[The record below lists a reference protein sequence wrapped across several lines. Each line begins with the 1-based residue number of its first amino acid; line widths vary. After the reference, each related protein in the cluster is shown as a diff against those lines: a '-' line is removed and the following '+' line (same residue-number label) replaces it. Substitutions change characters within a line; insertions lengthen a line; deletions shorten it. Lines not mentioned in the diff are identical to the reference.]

1 MKNTLM
7 EVEKT
12 AINEN
17 IFEIK
22 FECDLNKCKGAC
34 CTMESDYGAPLNED
48 EIEIIEKNLPV
59 IKKYLSKVHIK
70 ELEEN
75 GFWYRTD
82 GYLMVRSVN
91 KRECV
96 FAYYEN
102 EIAFCAI
109 EKAFLNKEIDY
120 KKPISCHL
128 FPIRITNFGGP
139 VLYFEEYKECAP
151 ALEKG
156 KRSGTTVFQFC
167 KNSLERLFGEK
178 WYKMVKEHKRGINA

>member
-1 MKNTLM
+1 MAMIEAGKA
-7 EVEKT
+7 

-22 FECDLNKCKGAC
+22 FQCDLSKCKGAC

-48 EIEIIEKNLPV
+48 EIPLIEAVLPV
-59 IKKYLSKVHIK
+59 VKKYMPPAHIK
-70 ELEEN
+70 ELEKK
-75 GFWYRTD
+75 GFWYRAD
-82 GYLMVRSVN
+82 GHLMVRAVN
-91 KRECV
+91 KRECI

-102 EIAFCAI
+102 DIALCAI

-128 FPIRITNFGGP
+128 FPIRIIDFGGP

-151 ALEKG
+151 ALENG
-156 KRSGTTVFQFC
+156 EETGTTVFHFC
-167 KNSLERLFGEK
+167 RESLERKYGKE
-178 WYKMVKEHKRGINA
+178 WYKNIKEYVKEKNA

>member
-1 MKNTLM
+1 MKNTII

-12 AINEN
+12 AINED

-22 FECDLNKCKGAC
+22 FECDLKKCKGAC
-34 CTMESDYGAPLNED
+34 CTMESEYGAPLNED
-48 EIEIIEKNLPV
+48 EIEVIEKKLPIV
-59 IKKYLSKVHIK
+59 KKYLSKEHIK
-70 ELEEN
+70 ELESN

-102 EIAFCAI
+102 DIAFCAI
-109 EKAFLNKEIDY
+109 EKAFINKEIDY

-128 FPIRITNFGGP
+128 FPIRIANFGGP

-156 KRSGTTVFQFC
+156 LSEGTTVFEFC
-167 KNSLERLFGEK
+167 KNSLERLFGAK
-178 WYKMVKEHKRGINA
+178 WYKLVKEYKRGINA

>member
-1 MKNTLM
+1 MKNSLI

-22 FECDLNKCKGAC
+22 FECDLKKCKGAC
-34 CTMESDYGAPLNED
+34 CTMESEYGAPLNVD
-48 EIEIIEKNLPV
+48 EVEIIENHLPA
-59 IKKYLSKVHIK
+59 IKKYLTREHVK
-70 ELEEN
+70 ELESK

-82 GYLMVRSVN
+82 GFLMVRSVN
-91 KRECV
+91 KRECI

-102 EIAFCAI
+102 DIALCAI

-128 FPIRITNFGGP
+128 FPIRIVNFGGP
-139 VLYFEEYKECAP
+139 VLYFEEYKECSP
-151 ALEKG
+151 ALIKG
-156 KRSGTTVFQFC
+156 KESGTTVFEFC
-167 KNSLERLFGEK
+167 KNSLERMFGKK
-178 WYKMVKEHKRGINA
+178 WYKMVKEFRRGLNA